1 MRFLASEVR
10 HSLVA
15 LASESDFMT
24 LVSCSYELFAAV
36 LVVTLRLFFSFL
48 VWKMVREESWD
59 GALG

>member
-1 MRFLASEVR
+1 
-10 HSLVA
+10 
-15 LASESDFMT
+15 MT